1 MRSASSSGMMLAKR
15 DEMLRVDSFG
25 AGFARVDIT
34 PPLGTPIVGYFEE
47 RYAQG
52 VLDNL
57 EANALALSDGERT
70 AILIA
75 ADLLGIEGVAF
86 NAALRQRIAAAAGI
100 PAEAVYVHSTHT
112 HTGPGA
118 GKADAGRTNLFDG
131 TDFYNEFLAT
141 RLSDV
146 ARFAVA
152 DLTSATLAIGRAEA
166 KRISFLR
173 RYRMKDGSIRTNPGI
188 NNPDIVE
195 PVGNL
200 DETVQVLRIRRGGA
214 DDIAVVNFATH
225 PDVVGGEMI
234 SGDWPAFA
242 RRTFERAEPGAKC
255 IFFNGAQGDVNHVC
269 TDPKPGEREGLH
281 PDFDDVD
288 RGYEHARHMG
298 RVVAAAALSV
308 WGKCEPVAA
317 GKLRFAVRTI
327 SVPSQMPKPEELHQ
341 AREYDRLHR
350 EGRDAEIPFTGM
362 ALTTVVAEAGRMV
375 LLADGPEAFD
385 LPLSAVAI
393 GDAVAFAGIPGEPFT
408 EIGRAVKAQAP
419 FKMTLCTCLTNGSCG
434 YFPVASAYDEGGY
447 EARSSVFAASVAADI
462 VAGHDAILRQL

>member
-1 MRSASSSGMMLAKR
+1 MMRSDDFK
-15 DEMLRVDSFG
+15 
-25 AGFARVDIT
+25 AGFARVNIT

-47 RYAQG
+47 RHAQG

-57 EANALALSDGERT
+57 EANALALSDGKRT
-70 AILIA
+70 AVLIA

-86 NAALRQRIAAAAGI
+86 SGQLRRRIAEAAHVSE
-100 PAEAVYVHSTHT
+100 EAVYVHCTHT

-118 GKADAGRTNLFDG
+118 GTADAGCTNLFDG
-131 TDFYNEFLAT
+131 TDFYNEFVAT
-141 RLSDV
+141 RLADV

-152 DLTSATLAIGRAEA
+152 DLASASLAIGRAEA

-173 RYRMKDGSIRTNPGI
+173 RYRMKDGSIRTNPGV
-188 NNPDIVE
+188 NNPDIAE
-195 PVGNL
+195 PIGNL
-200 DETVQVLRIRRGGA
+200 DETVQVLRIRRSGA
-214 DDIAVVNFATH
+214 DDIAVINFATH

-242 RRTFERAEPGAKC
+242 RRTFERAEPGTKC

-288 RGYEHARHMG
+288 RGYEHAQHMG

-317 GKLRFAVRTI
+317 GPLRFAVRSI
-327 SVPSQMPKPEELHQ
+327 SVPSQMPKPEELSR
-341 AREYDRLHR
+341 AREYARLHR
-350 EGRDAEIPFTGM
+350 EGLDAEIPFTGM
-362 ALTTVVAEAGRMV
+362 ALTTVVAEAERMV
-375 LLADGPEAFD
+375 LLADGPEAFE

-393 GDAVAFAGIPGEPFT
+393 GDAIVFAGIPGEPFT
-408 EIGRAVKAQAP
+408 EIGRAIKAQSP
-419 FKMTLCTCLTNGSCG
+419 FRMTLCTCLTNGACG
-434 YFPVASAYDEGGY
+434 YFPVASAYEEGGY
-447 EARSSVFAASVAADI
+447 EARSSVFASTVAANI
-462 VAGHDAILRQL
+462 VAGHGALLHDMH

>member
-1 MRSASSSGMMLAKR
+1 M
-15 DEMLRVDSFG
+15 
-25 AGFARVDIT
+25 
-34 PPLGTPIVGYFEE
+34 
-47 RYAQG
+47 
-52 VLDNL
+52 
-57 EANALALSDGERT
+57 
-70 AILIA
+70 
-75 ADLLGIEGVAF
+75 
-86 NAALRQRIAAAAGI
+86 
-100 PAEAVYVHSTHT
+100 HCTHT

-118 GKADAGRTNLFDG
+118 GKTDAGRTDLFDG

-141 RLSDV
+141 RLADV

-152 DLTSATLAIGRAEA
+152 DLAPASLALGRAEA

-173 RYRMKDGSIRTNPGI
+173 RYRMKDGSIRTNPGV
-188 NNPDIVE
+188 NNPDIAE
-195 PVGNL
+195 PIGNL
-200 DETVQVLRIRRGGA
+200 DETVQVLRIRRDGT
-214 DDIAVVNFATH
+214 DDIAVINFATH

-242 RRTFERAEPGAKC
+242 RRTLERAEPSTKC

-317 GKLRFAVRTI
+317 GKLRFAVHTI
-327 SVPSQMPKPEELHQ
+327 SVPSQMPKPEELVQ
-341 AREYDRLHR
+341 AREFDRLHR

-375 LLADGPEAFD
+375 LLANGPEAFD
-385 LPLSAVAI
+385 LPLSALAI
-393 GDAVAFAGIPGEPFT
+393 GDAVVFAGIPGEPFT
-408 EIGRAVKAQAP
+408 EIGRAIKAQSP

-434 YFPVASAYDEGGY
+434 YFPVASAYEEGGY
-447 EARSSVFAASVAADI
+447 EARSSVFASTVAADI
-462 VAGHDAILRQL
+462 VAGHGALLRQI